1 MSGEQHRDESKQL
14 ISWSPSSLLP
24 TSYVPLSEDAAL
36 NFRRTMSLSAYW
48 CILLRRRWTVL
59 VIAAVV
65 TALVSVVSF
74 LMTPVYEATAHLE
87 IEPETPLLQSESTS
101 DAYQKV
107 DADDTFLLTQI
118 QVIRSD
124 NLAWQTI
131 QQLNLADR
139 LGGPSVSRARA
150 ERSENHKVEL
160 IGAFKARLR
169 VEQVPRTRMLS
180 VSFRDRDPKLAA
192 QVATKLANNYL
203 EYNFRE
209 KDEAIRR
216 SGWMEQQLESLK
228 EKVEESQGALVNYEQ
243 LNQIVDSGDKE
254 NVLEQV
260 LSEQSRDLTNAESE
274 RIQKEAL
281 YRQVTANPKE
291 LASLVHDDLLEKLE
305 EKAADLKQQYT
316 ETAAQY
322 GPNFPNAKRLRLQVN
337 LSVNQIQAEQN
348 RIIERIGSEYQA
360 ASSRE
365 NMVAAEVARQKTEVG
380 RMNQLMVRDN
390 TLRREFQTNQQ
401 LYESVLQSLKD
412 ATISAALRST
422 DIHLVDP
429 ALPPG
434 TPVRPNKPLNITAAL
449 WVGLIIGAI
458 VAFAKDS
465 LDSSI
470 KTPEEAESLML
481 SPTLGVI
488 PFDSAPS
495 RQSSRTGPPLGLNFA
510 KTPNSRLS
518 EAFRALGTALL
529 VPSRPVKTL
538 LVTSAQS
545 SEGKTTI
552 ARNLAEVLA
561 QRRGPVLLI
570 DCDLRKRELSRGA
583 GQRALT
589 GLTSVLSGELP
600 LSDALIPLQ
609 PNLWTLP
616 AGPVPDD
623 SVPLLA
629 SQEMAALLKGVADSF
644 EYVIIDSPP
653 VLAATDA
660 PILSS
665 LVDGVLLVT
674 ASGRTSRVGLVRARK
689 ILVTAGAKIL
699 GTTFNKLDPHHPDYS
714 DSYSQ
719 YASG

>member
-228 EKVEESQGALVNYEQ
+228 EKVEQSQGALVNYEQ

-360 ASSRE
+360 ANSRE

-458 VAFAKDS
+458 VAFAQDS

-495 RQSSRTGPPLGLNFA
+495 RQSSRTGPPLGSNFA

-570 DCDLRKRELSRGA
+570 DCDLRKRQLSRGA

-609 PNLWTLP
+609 PSLWTLP

-660 PILSS
+660 AVLSS

-719 YASG
+719 YACG

>member
-719 YASG
+719 YACG